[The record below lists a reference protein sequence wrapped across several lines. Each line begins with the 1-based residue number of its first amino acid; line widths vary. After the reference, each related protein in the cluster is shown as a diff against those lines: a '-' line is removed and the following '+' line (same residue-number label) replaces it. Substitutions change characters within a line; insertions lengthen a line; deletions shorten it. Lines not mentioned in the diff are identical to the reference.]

1 MVKVDRIGDTGHQVN
16 EVSHVREQSRRAGGR
31 TDRILDAA
39 GELLLRF
46 GYRKV
51 TIEDVS
57 RRAGIGKGTVYLH
70 WRTKQE
76 LFEALL
82 RRESITLVEHLL
94 ERLRVDPAEV
104 RPHRM
109 SRNTFLL
116 CLRAPLL
123 MALFTGDTELL
134 GQLRDSPHAGQD
146 RVATEAFF
154 EIMARHGLLRTDVPN
169 LRYALQAAQ
178 NGFYLTEGIDP
189 DRAVIEPE
197 ARADALGHII
207 RAAFE
212 PAGKPSRQV
221 LAAAAAELAAV
232 FDDIIGNYR
241 KWIYSDD
248 GETS

>member
-1 MVKVDRIGDTGHQVN
+1 MR
-16 EVSHVREQSRRAGGR
+16 EPVSR

-39 GELLLRF
+39 GQLLLRF

-82 RRESITLVEHLL
+82 RRESIALIVRLL
-94 ERLRVDPAEV
+94 ERLRADPAEV

-109 SRNTFLL
+109 SRGTFLA
-116 CLRAPLL
+116 CLDAPLML
-123 MALFTGDTELL
+123 ALVTGDSELL

-146 RVATEAFF
+146 LVATDQ
-154 EIMARHGLLRTDVPN
+154 IYDIWARHGLIRTDVPN
-169 LRYALQAAQ
+169 LRYAMTAVST
-178 NGFYLTEGIDP
+178 GFYLIEGDP
-189 DRAVIEPE
+189 ASASLDAQ
-197 ARADALGHII
+197 AKADALAHTI
-207 RAAFE
+207 RVAFE
-212 PAGKPSRQV
+212 PAGRPSRRA
-221 LAAAAAELAAV
+221 LAAAAAEVAAV
-232 FDDIIGNYR
+232 SDDIIGSYR
-241 KWIYSDD
+241 KWIYSDN